1 MKLSIIVCVYNEVK
15 TISKILEK
23 IDLVQL
29 PYNYEKEII
38 IIDNNSYDG
47 TKEYLQELVDLN
59 KYQIFFQ
66 KENLGKGNSII
77 KGINCASG
85 DLIVFQDADL
95 EYEPDNY
102 IELITYLKKNNNK

>member
-66 KENLGKGNSII
+66 K
-77 KGINCASG
+77 
-85 DLIVFQDADL
+85 
-95 EYEPDNY
+95 
-102 IELITYLKKNNNK
+102 